1 MTTINGIRAN
11 RFLKKTTSNNG
22 KLSPVAF
29 IHTLIKTKK
38 DGQRLVDK
46 C

>member
-29 IHTLIKTKK
+29 YTYTH
-38 DGQRLVDK
+38 
-46 C
+46 